1 MKLETLALQTSLGP
15 RIHCPSVADRP
26 KPTIPEQ
33 YSPSSRRSLQDIGH
47 VENLAIGED
56 SQIVPGLATSSVG
69 ARDKLKH
76 VNGMR
81 REDIGKAS
89 ASHVFVR
96 VGDCSTNG
104 QISMFRRHPGGQ
116 QGGDPL
122 GVAFGTN
129 RPSDMFGCGPEVL
142 RRTPGHPVPKPVSD
156 VPSSNSPVNGAKGPE
171 LRLTINQTGPLKFL
185 RLKCKFGDQ
194 VLPRAKVKRLTS
206 VRDVGRESH
215 KSYRGRGMSS
225 QMLPLSASSGVGS
238 PNLTTQAQAPRVAD

>member
-81 REDIGKAS
+81 REDIG
-89 ASHVFVR
+89 
-96 VGDCSTNG
+96 
-104 QISMFRRHPGGQ
+104 
-116 QGGDPL
+116 
-122 GVAFGTN
+122 
-129 RPSDMFGCGPEVL
+129 
-142 RRTPGHPVPKPVSD
+142 
-156 VPSSNSPVNGAKGPE
+156 
-171 LRLTINQTGPLKFL
+171 
-185 RLKCKFGDQ
+185 
-194 VLPRAKVKRLTS
+194 
-206 VRDVGRESH
+206 
-215 KSYRGRGMSS
+215 
-225 QMLPLSASSGVGS
+225 
-238 PNLTTQAQAPRVAD
+238 